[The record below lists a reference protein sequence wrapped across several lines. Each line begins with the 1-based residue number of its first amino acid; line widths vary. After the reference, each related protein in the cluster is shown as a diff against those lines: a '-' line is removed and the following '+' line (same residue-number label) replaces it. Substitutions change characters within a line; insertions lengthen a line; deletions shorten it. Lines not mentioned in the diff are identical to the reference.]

1 MKKQKKK
8 DDGNKRLV
16 RKGARTS
23 TRIKHTEEEI
33 RHVNLMP
40 LFPVLFDPSQAN
52 CRSSSE
58 KEGTVSRNRRSRR
71 CQILRHLTGARERK
85 IRAQFITQSAGR
97 LLIVHEFPR
106 RI

>member
-71 CQILRHLTGARERK
+71 CQNTPAPYRCQGMKDQGPVHHA
-85 IRAQFITQSAGR
+85 IRGSSIDRA
-97 LLIVHEFPR
+97 
-106 RI
+106 